1 MTALP
6 EALLEAALAR
16 LRAGGL
22 VAYPTETLWGLG
34 ADARDDAALA
44 RLRAWKG
51 RGAEQPISILVGEPE
66 ELEGL
71 GFVLGPAARELVRG
85 HWPGP
90 LTLVLP
96 CRRRFA
102 AGVAREQDGAV
113 GVRCSPH
120 PVARAL
126 ARRVAVAGLGPLTA
140 TSLNRSGDV
149 PARTRAEARTLC
161 RGADDP
167 LLLDDPSAPEP
178 TGLPS
183 TVLDATCTPP
193 RVLRRGA
200 LDEGRLAAALGAS
213 AHEEPASR

>member
-1 MTALP
+1 MKALP
-6 EALLEAALAR
+6 DALLEAALAR

-34 ADARDDAALA
+34 ADARDEAAMA

-51 RGAEQPISILVGEPE
+51 REAEQPISILVGEPD
-66 ELEGL
+66 ELDGL
-71 GFVLGPAARELVRG
+71 GFVVGPSARELVRR

-96 CRRRFA
+96 CRGRFA
-102 AGVAREQDGAV
+102 AGVARKGDGAV

-126 ARRVAVAGLGPLTA
+126 ACRVAAAGLGPLTA
-140 TSLNRSGDV
+140 TSLNRSGDA
-149 PARTRAEARTLC
+149 PARTRAEARAHC
-161 RGADDP
+161 RGAEDP
-167 LLLDDPSAPEP
+167 LLVDALDGPEP

-183 TVLDATCTPP
+183 TVVDATRTPP
-193 RVLRRGA
+193 QVLRWGA
-200 LDEGRLAAALGAS
+200 LDARALAPALAAS
-213 AHEEPASR
+213 APEELTTR